1 MYSNIAARWG
11 SGPTAVSFA
20 MEGANAGGLLQI
32 LRQTHRIF
40 CMTKQSTFRAAVA
53 VMILGGLASSAM
65 AQPPQL
71 YDLNRTPRFDVG
83 DTVMRITAETYRSLF
98 TDKQGEPTRE
108 KRLEVEATEVQKVTR
123 TSEAG
128 QVIAFVDHLTS
139 AKMKS
144 SYRLGTDMVDQTT
157 IELSDVTGRAGRV
170 DAIFQVDPDT
180 LASQTVESLA
190 APQVA
195 LLKRFFHERMAFHAF
210 RETTALL
217 MPTKPVAVGGKWRPA
232 PPTLL
237 RWCESLPSLHK
248 IRFEQPAGEFK
259 LVSVKDGVAMVRG
272 RITFGLR
279 IGTAP
284 AKAQIVLSGR
294 IDLPSGRW
302 RGETV
307 ISSLKTDI
315 GGLRFLT
322 EATATATMIYTPASE
337 QATATEPEQKFSLG
351 WPAAGPDT
359 NSFRSLPDGVSL
371 DAPITY
377 RQVTLPKPAPVV
389 AEFVGENGRRIT
401 LMATESHRP
410 MTLDQMIPRAVA
422 ELSRAIR
429 DYVVLEQRRVQ
440 LADGVPAVMITA
452 SSEGGSRII
461 VTLIA
466 IDSMRL
472 VNVSATSRGSLSSHG
487 RELQQIVQSLRVF
500 EPDFSEVP
508 IEPAP

>member
-1 MYSNIAARWG
+1 M
-11 SGPTAVSFA
+11 
-20 MEGANAGGLLQI
+20 
-32 LRQTHRIF
+32 
-40 CMTKQSTFRAAVA
+40 A
-53 VMILGGLASSAM
+53 VMILGGLASSAT
-65 AQPPQL
+65 AKPPQL

-128 QVIAFVDHLTS
+128 QVIAFVSHLTS

-195 LLKRFFHERMAFHAF
+195 ILKRFFHGRMAFHAF

-217 MPTKPVAVGGKWRPA
+217 MPDKPVAVGGKWRPG

-237 RWCESLPSLHK
+237 RWCESLPSLRK
-248 IRFEQPAGEFK
+248 LRFEQPAGEFK
-259 LVSVKDGVAMVRG
+259 LVSVKDDVAMVRG

-307 ISSLKTDI
+307 ISSLRADI
-315 GGLRFLT
+315 GGLRSLT
-322 EATATATMIYTPASE
+322 EVTATATMIYTPAGE
-337 QATATEPEQKFSLG
+337 QAPATEPEPEQRYSLG

-359 NSFRSLPDGVSL
+359 NSFQSLPDGVSL
-371 DAPITY
+371 DVPGMY
-377 RQVTLPKPAPVV
+377 RQITLPLPAPVV

-410 MTLDQMIPRAVA
+410 MTLDQMMPRAVA

-440 LADGVPAVMITA
+440 LTDGVPAVMITA
-452 SSEGGSRII
+452 SSDGGARII